1 VFTSIDGRRA
11 GQQIGRDAFKD
22 TLRAL
27 AVDATP
33 HGFRSTFADWAA
45 DRTNYPREVREQ
57 CLAHA
62 IGDKVERAYR
72 RGDLFEKRRRLMD
85 AWAEFCGKPSAGA
98 KVVALHGR

>member
-1 VFTSIDGRRA
+1 L
-11 GQQIGRDAFKD
+11 K
-22 TLRAL
+22 AL

-62 IGDKVERAYR
+62 IANKVERAYR
-72 RGDLFEKRRRLMD
+72 RGDLFEKRRRLMS
-85 AWAEFCGKPSAGA
+85 AWADYLGKPAAAGKTVIPLRRSGA
-98 KVVALHGR
+98 ME